1 MAQSKHHR
9 ADQSASEWKK
19 NSNKRK
25 HHEHASMSLDEDS
38 RQKQEENAARMKRAM
53 NSSATEGI
61 FTETNNSW
69 WTKFKQRI
77 TAK

>member
-25 HHEHASMSLDEDS
+25 HHEHTSISLDEDS
-38 RQKQEENAARMKRAM
+38 KQKQEENAARMKRAM
-53 NSSATEGI
+53 NSSAIEGI

-69 WTKFKQRI
+69 WAKFKQRI